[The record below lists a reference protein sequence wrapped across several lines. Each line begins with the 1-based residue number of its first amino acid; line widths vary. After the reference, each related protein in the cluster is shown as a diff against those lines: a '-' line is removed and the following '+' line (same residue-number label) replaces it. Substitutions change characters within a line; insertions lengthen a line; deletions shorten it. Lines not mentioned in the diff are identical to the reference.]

1 MKNLE
6 NTAKIFVALP
16 LIMLGGCA
24 TSVWEAKWGADKP
37 HISYVSLEDAKQ
49 SPDKLYVWNPN
60 NNAAYIFQNGGSA
73 SAACLA
79 SADVAKARNYESEFK
94 VDLGKMFDK
103 IDSAKVEDTL
113 KIIDTVTKLSERGE
127 SASFLNVAMFH
138 ICMMAGA
145 GKISPTE
152 ANTLMA
158 KAIDKA
164 AEISKPVSTSK

>member
-1 MKNLE
+1 MKNPE
-6 NTAKIFVALP
+6 KAAKIFLALP
-16 LIMLGGCA
+16 LMMLGGCA
-24 TSVWEAKWGADKP
+24 TSVWEAKWGPDKP
-37 HISYVSLEDAKQ
+37 HISYVSLDAEQ
-49 SPDKLYVWNPN
+49 APDKLYVWNPN

-94 VDLGKMFDK
+94 VDLGKVLEK
-103 IDSAKVEDTL
+103 VDSAKVEDKL

-145 GKISPTE
+145 GKITPTE
-152 ANTLMA
+152 TNALMA

-164 AEISKPVSTSK
+164 AELSRPVSPSK